1 MQVIDLLAKDTY
13 DELVFKKLHGKGAMS
28 DALIDGKEI
37 DALKQYFAD
46 MNISFKSKSLE
57 EEKDKNI
64 FTLLDGNV

>member
-1 MQVIDLLAKDTY
+1 
-13 DELVFKKLHGKGAMS
+13 MS